1 MMDSNVKA
9 VMQLFTSFV
18 VQLLDDLDIM
28 VMVNIMEAYL

>member
-1 MMDSNVKA
+1 MDSNVKA